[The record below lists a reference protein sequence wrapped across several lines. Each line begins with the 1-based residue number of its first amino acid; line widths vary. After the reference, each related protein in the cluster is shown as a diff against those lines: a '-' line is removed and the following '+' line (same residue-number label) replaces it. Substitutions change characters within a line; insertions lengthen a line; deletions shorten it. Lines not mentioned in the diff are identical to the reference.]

1 MIAQLT
7 RGEKGIAEYLQTG
20 RTYYSKYGRDEKDER
35 IPLMGSLEAIKD
47 SQDAQLKNPKSK
59 QKYNYYHASLSF
71 TREEWEKIEKDGN
84 IQEIIDEYL
93 KLNFPNHS
101 KDEMICYAEAHIP
114 IVQSEPYVLRNDSS
128 KNAADLNAKYE
139 GKDIGRSPHVHLIIS
154 FENMKFTR
162 GIKSAGMIF
171 SKDKSQMAASAIK
184 FKSIVQDL
192 MCEKFGLANPK
203 PLGLS
208 RSELIQ
214 QYESFRKAATIEKGK
229 PKIQEE
235 IDKKH
240 ILPISQNLAETKDLT
255 IDEIKDNTKN
265 SVIANEIVKA
275 IDPEIRAQNVQL
287 AETLKSKDVNLFIP
301 TLKAKYGVDIRS
313 NEDGTRIQFETIT
326 PKTGKPST
334 RNMNIIDYVTKQL
347 NIRFDDTVK
356 ILSDIALEQESL
368 NKNIKNTDSI
378 ELSVSNDF
386 RINQKATQEAI
397 KKGSIH
403 KKVYYAET
411 GWKTIATN
419 PQNIENILK
428 RYSAVSMAKFSDGKR
443 SNANIS
449 GFTKTLIFD
458 IDNKEP
464 HQDMK
469 IKDAIELLKR
479 KGIQGFIYPS
489 SSHLF
494 DGKTE
499 KFRMIIPTTKAIGLQ
514 DVDTYKDY
522 MNLAVRSLGL
532 EGKIDNVFNTPAQ
545 CYYQPLQKD
554 SVYIVDGKTFDN
566 INIVLNSQRLKAAR
580 IAQNIENQ
588 AFENIEQVK
597 QGIENQKRLEL
608 SHEPIDDERYLTRV
622 SLQALYEEV
631 PLYEIVKHFDSSAT
645 LKEEGK
651 NTIMHTR
658 DGRHLYLKDQNS
670 AFLFNQAK
678 YVTPYTYLQ
687 DRMNEAYSEI
697 KYHGN
702 GKNVQKLGILPNEL
716 NTFNPKNPNEISK
729 FFSRK
734 LSKYW
739 GSITKFN
746 YIGFARTLNRYMTSW
761 KDTSGMENVKKH
773 YGLEKFKDQGASI
786 EIGYVG
792 KIWKNDLVKNGLDE
806 KFDKIIEEPSKNEV
820 EAANK
825 NVSKSSMSFDM

>member
-1 MIAQLT
+1 MIAQIT
-7 RGEKGIAEYLQTG
+7 KGEKGIAEYLQTG

-35 IPLMGSLEAIKD
+35 IPLMGSLQAIED
-47 SQDAQLKNPKSK
+47 SQNAQLSNPKNR

-71 TREEWEKIEKDGN
+71 TREEWDKLQSEGKINEVL
-84 IQEIIDEYL
+84 DEYI

-101 KDEMICYAEAHIP
+101 KDEMILYAEAHVP
-114 IVQSEPYVLRNDSS
+114 IVQSEPYLLRNDSS
-128 KNAADLNAKYE
+128 KNAADLNKKYE
-139 GKDIGRSPHVHLIIS
+139 GKEIGRSPHIHLIVS

-162 GIKSAGMIF
+162 GIKSAGMIY
-171 SKDKSQMAASAIK
+171 SKDRSQMAASAIK
-184 FKSIVQDL
+184 FKSIVQDIMSL
-192 MCEKFGLANPK
+192 KFGLDNPE

-208 RSELIQ
+208 RSELNR
-214 QYESFRKAATIEKGK
+214 QYESFRKAAMVEKGK
-229 PKIQEE
+229 LKIQEE
-235 IDKKH
+235 IDPKQ
-240 ILPISQNLAETKDLT
+240 ILETSPIQAKTKDIELS
-255 IDEIKDNTKN
+255 EIKDNTKN
-265 SVIANEIVKA
+265 SVIANEILRSV
-275 IDPEIRAQNVQL
+275 DPEIRAQNIQL
-287 AETLKSKDVNLFIP
+287 AETLKSKNVNLFIP
-301 TLKAKYGVDIRS
+301 TLQSRYGTNIRS

-326 PKTGKPST
+326 PKTGKPSI

-347 NIRFDDTVK
+347 NIRFDDAVK

-368 NKNIKNTDSI
+368 TKNLNNTDNI

-411 GWKTIATN
+411 GWKTITTN

-458 IDNKEP
+458 IDNKEA

-545 CYYQPLQKD
+545 CYYQPLKKD

-566 INIVLNSQRLKAAR
+566 INIVLNSQRLKALR

-588 AFENIEQVK
+588 AFENIDRIK

-608 SHEPIDDERYLTRV
+608 QHEPEDNEQFLTRV
-622 SLQALYEEV
+622 SLQALYDNV
-631 PLYEIVKHFDSSAT
+631 PLYDIVRYFEPSAT

-658 DGRHLYLKDQNS
+658 DGRHLYLKDQNT

-687 DRMNEAYSEI
+687 DRMNEAYLEI
-697 KYHGN
+697 KHSGIGEN
-702 GKNVQKLGILPNEL
+702 IEKLGILSNEL
-716 NTFNPKNPNEISK
+716 QGFNPRNPNEISK
-729 FFSRK
+729 FFARK
-734 LSKYW
+734 MSKYW
-739 GSITKFN
+739 VFITKFN
-746 YIGFARTLNRYMTSW
+746 VKGFVKTLNECMVSW
-761 KDTSGMENVKKH
+761 NDQKGIENVKKH

-786 EIGYVG
+786 EIGYIG
-792 KIWKNDLVKNGLDE
+792 RIWKSDLEKNGLNF
-806 KFDKIIEEPSKNEV
+806 KIEEPSKNEV
-820 EAANK
+820 EVSNK
-825 NVSKSSMSFDM
+825 NIATKISGLDF

>member
-1 MIAQLT
+1 MITQLT
-7 RGEKGIAEYLQTG
+7 RGEKGIAEYLKTG

-35 IPLMGSLEAIKD
+35 VPLVGSLEAIED
-47 SQDAQLKNPKSK
+47 SQNAQLANPKSK

-101 KDEMICYAEAHIP
+101 KDEMILYAEAHIP

-128 KNAADLNAKYE
+128 KNASTLNAKYE
-139 GKDIGRSPHVHLIIS
+139 GKDIGRSPHIHLIVS

-162 GIKSAGMIF
+162 SIKSAGMIY
-171 SKDKSQMAASAIK
+171 SKDPSQMRASSIK
-184 FKSIVQDL
+184 FKSIVQDI
-192 MCEKFGLANPK
+192 MCEKFGLDNPE
-203 PLGLS
+203 PLKIP
-208 RSELIQ
+208 RSELYR
-214 QYESFRKAATIEKGK
+214 QYESFRKAAMVEKGK

-235 IDKKH
+235 IDQKH
-240 ILPISQNLAETKDLT
+240 ILPINQNLAETKDIELS
-255 IDEIKDNTKN
+255 EIKDNAKN
-265 SVIANEIVKA
+265 SVIANEILRSV
-275 IDPEIRAQNVQL
+275 DPEIRAQNVQL
-287 AETLKSKDVNLFIP
+287 AETLKAKDVNLFIP
-301 TLKAKYGVDIRS
+301 TLQSRYGVAIRS

-326 PKTGKPST
+326 PKTGKPSI

-347 NIRFDDTVK
+347 NIRFDDAVK
-356 ILSDIALEQESL
+356 MLSDIAIEQESL
-368 NKNIKNTDSI
+368 TKSIKNTDTI

-386 RINQKATQEAI
+386 RINQKATDEAK

-411 GWKTIATN
+411 GWKTISTN

-458 IDNKEP
+458 VDNKEP

-469 IKDAIELLKR
+469 ISDGIELLKR

-489 SSHLF
+489 SSHLY

-545 CYYQPLQKD
+545 CYYQPLKKD

-566 INIVLNSQRLKAAR
+566 INIVLNSQRLKAVR
-580 IAQNIENQ
+580 IAQDIENKT
-588 AFENIEQVK
+588 FENINQVK

-608 SHEPIDDERYLTRV
+608 RHEPIDDERYLTRV

-645 LKEEGK
+645 IHREGK
-651 NTIMHTR
+651 NEILHTKE
-658 DGRHLYLKDQNS
+658 GRHLYLKDQNS
-670 AFLFNQAK
+670 AYRFKDSK
-678 YVTPYTYLQ
+678 YITPYTYLM
-687 DRMNEAYSEI
+687 DRMNEAYHSGIGENI
-697 KYHGN
+697 E
-702 GKNVQKLGILPNEL
+702 KLGIPLQERDK
-716 NTFNPKNPNEISK
+716 FNPKNPNEISK
-729 FFSRK
+729 FFARK
-734 LSKYW
+734 MSKYW
-739 GSITKFN
+739 GSVTKFN

-761 KDTSGMENVKKH
+761 GDKKGIEAVKKH

-786 EIGYVG
+786 EIGYIG
-792 KIWKNDLVKNGLDE
+792 RIWKNDLEKNGL
-806 KFDKIIEEPSKNEV
+806 KFKIEEPSKNEV
-820 EAANK
+820 EVSNK
-825 NVSKSSMSFDM
+825 NIATKISGLDF